1 MEAIGRLAG
10 GIAHDLNNALTAIAG
25 YAELA
30 LGEVEAGAPGARPT
44 SRRFAAPPS
53 APGR

>member
-30 LGEVEAGAPGARPT
+30 LGEVRRSTRRAPT